1 VTDALPTTSELAA
14 LARHMGE
21 TVVGA
26 LPAEHG
32 WSVVES
38 DDNLIPA
45 GARAVRASLGD
56 GNWLVLAASP
66 RMAQILEAGPPPAS
80 GLAAAAAAVI
90 ELAANAASVSAS
102 QLEEVPAAKVIAG
115 AAGAELF
122 GVRLLDGENH
132 AASLILGVSD
142 VGDESPESAAPAS
155 TAAHQFQDLGSAR
168 PVAGHNGLSLL
179 HDVEMGVT
187 AELGRSRMHVREI
200 LSLAPGAVIEL
211 DRTAGSPV
219 DVLVNGTLIARGEV
233 VVVDE
238 EFGVRITEVIGY
250 QNAAR

>member
-1 VTDALPTTSELAA
+1 VTDVLPTTSELVA

-66 RMAQILEAGPPPAS
+66 RMAQILEAGPPPVT
-80 GLAAAAAAVI
+80 GLAAAAASVI
-90 ELAANAASVSAS
+90 ELAANAASVSPSDLEEIAAAKAIDDAS
-102 QLEEVPAAKVIAG
+102 QVV
-115 AAGAELF
+115 
-122 GVRLLDGENH
+122 GVRLLDGQNH

-142 VGDESPESAAPAS
+142 AGDEPIVPDAA
-155 TAAHQFQDLGSAR
+155 THQFQDLGPAS
-168 PVAGHNGLSLL
+168 PVMGHNGLSLL

-200 LSLAPGAVIEL
+200 LNLAPGAVIEL